1 VEPTIKVDGIVAF
14 DVDLN
19 VFDSVDE
26 AGDGGDDAAEVQD
39 QKAGTVRLGQHV
51 KLTRYPPPPTPR
63 QYHAALTQTGI
74 CYDRESVTVL
84 T

>member
-1 VEPTIKVDGIVAF
+1 VEPTIKVDGIAAF

-51 KLTRYPPPPTPR
+51 KLTRYQVQRYQPVPLSAR
-63 QYHAALTQTGI
+63 
-74 CYDRESVTVL
+74 R
-84 T
+84 